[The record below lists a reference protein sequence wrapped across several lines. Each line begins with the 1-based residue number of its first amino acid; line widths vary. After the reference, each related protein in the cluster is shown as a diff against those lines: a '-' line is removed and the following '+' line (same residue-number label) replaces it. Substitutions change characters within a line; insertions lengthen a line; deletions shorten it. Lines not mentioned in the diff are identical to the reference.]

1 MRGFLL
7 RFGAALV
14 LVFATYNPEGRSFSH
29 WVLRFDGLTPLMAF
43 VGVALT
49 IGWVAVFTAA
59 WRSLGFIMTG
69 LVAALVATLLW
80 MVVDTARGSMS
91 LHAVS
96 YLALVGIAFAL
107 ALAMSWSSFRSAAAS
122 RFGSN
127 EKPPT

>member
-7 RFGAALV
+7 RFLGALV
-14 LVFATYNPEGRSFSH
+14 LVFATYNPEGRSFTH
-29 WVLRFDGLTPLMAF
+29 WVVRFDELTPAKAF
-43 VGVALT
+43 VGVVLT

-80 MVVDTARGSMS
+80 MVVDTAHGSMS
-91 LHAVS
+91 LHAVA

-107 ALAMSWSSFRSAAAS
+107 AVAMSWKSFRRAVAS
-122 RFGSN
+122 RFSDEGARS
-127 EKPPT
+127 